1 VKDLIILGTGG
12 NCVDIL
18 DAVLA
23 VNESS
28 PKVQYKIRGFL
39 DDNQKLWGT
48 TLAGYPVLGSLS
60 QAKDYTDCCFV
71 NGIGSFRNYWLK
83 PQIIAR
89 AGLPFERFETIVH
102 PSASVSRFASLG
114 RGSVVFQNA
123 TINSHAKI
131 GSHVI
136 ILPNAVISHDVRVG
150 DYTCI
155 ASAAC
160 VAGNVQVGNACYLGA
175 NCSVA
180 NDLTLGDG
188 SLVGMGAVVLEDVP
202 SVTVVVGN
210 PARAIRSVC

>member
-1 VKDLIILGTGG
+1 MKNLIILGTGG

-23 VNESS
+23 LNESGAN
-28 PKVQYKIRGFL
+28 VQYEIRGFL
-39 DDNQKLWGT
+39 DDNQKLRGT
-48 TLAGYPVLGSLS
+48 GVDGYPVLGSLS
-60 QAKDYTDCCFV
+60 QAKEHPDCCFV
-71 NGIGSFRNYWLK
+71 NGIGSFRNYWRK
-83 PQIIAR
+83 PGIIAR
-89 AGLPFERFETIVH
+89 ANLTLECFETIVH
-102 PSASVSRFASLG
+102 PSANVSRFASLG
-114 RGSVVFQNA
+114 RGSVVLQNA
-123 TINSHAKI
+123 TINSRARV
-131 GSHVI
+131 GNHVI
-136 ILPNAVISHDVRVG
+136 ILPNAVISHDVQVG
-150 DYTCI
+150 DYTCV

-160 VAGNVQVGNACYLGA
+160 VAGGVRIGNSCYLGA